1 LTIRQFENG
10 STENVKRPDKEF
22 FAMTET
28 TTYSLIDGKK
38 ISADIKAEISAKV
51 AERKNSNKKIPH
63 LAIILVG
70 DDGASQTYVD
80 HKVKACKEVGF
91 HYTMM
96 RFADTIAEDKLM
108 KHIDQVNKDQDV
120 DGFIVQLPL
129 PAHISVERVTEKIR
143 SDKDVDGF
151 TNHNFGSIISKNPLL
166 MPATPFGVM
175 ELLRRY
181 NIETEGK
188 NCVIV
193 GASRLVGAP
202 LSMMLVE
209 QGRATV
215 TICHKYTKDLA
226 AWTKQADIL
235 VVAVGKPGLIT
246 ANMVKEGAVVIDV
259 GTTRVEGPQ
268 YKNGYSLKGDVEFK
282 EVAPKTSFITP
293 VPGGVGPMT
302 IASLLMNTLKACENL
317 NP

>member
-1 LTIRQFENG
+1 
-10 STENVKRPDKEF
+10 
-22 FAMTET
+22 MTET
-28 TTYSLIDGKK
+28 QTHTLIDGRKVSIEIKK
-38 ISADIKAEISAKV
+38 EIAEKV
-51 AERKNSNKKIPH
+51 ALRKQADKKLPH

-80 HKVKACKEVGF
+80 FKVKACKEVGF

-96 RFADTIAEDKLM
+96 RFADTISEDKLM
-108 KHIDQVNKDQDV
+108 KHIDQVNRDEDV

-129 PAHISVERVTEKIR
+129 PDHISVEKITEKIR
-143 SDKDVDGF
+143 PDKDVDGF
-151 TNHNFGSIISKNPLL
+151 TNRNFGSIVSKNPLL
-166 MPATPFGVM
+166 LPATPFGVM
-175 ELLRRY
+175 ELLKRY
-181 NIETEGK
+181 QIPTEGK
-188 NCVIV
+188 NCVVV

-209 QGRATV
+209 EGRATV

-226 AWTKQADIL
+226 MFTRQADIL
-235 VVAVGKPGLIT
+235 VVAVGKPGIIT
-246 ANMVKEGAVVIDV
+246 ADMVKEGAVVIDV

-268 YKNGYSLKGDVEFK
+268 YKNGYALKGDVDFK

-302 IASLLMNTLKACENL
+302 IASLLLNTLRAAEL
-317 NP
+317 RNP

>member
-1 LTIRQFENG
+1 MI
-10 STENVKRPDKEF
+10 
-22 FAMTET
+22 ET
-28 TTYSLIDGKK
+28 KTTYTLIDGRKV
-38 ISADIKAEISAKV
+38 SAEIKNEISEKV
-51 AERKNSNKKIPH
+51 AERKKSGKKIPH

-80 HKVKACKEVGF
+80 FKVKACKEVGF

-96 RFADTIAEDKLM
+96 RFADTISEDKLM
-108 KHIDQVNKDQDV
+108 KHIDQVNRDEDV

-129 PAHISVERVTEKIR
+129 PPHISVEHITEKFR
-143 SDKDVDGF
+143 PDKDVDGF
-151 TNHNFGSIISKNPLL
+151 TNRNFGSIVSKNPLL

-175 ELLRRY
+175 ELLQRY
-181 NIETEGK
+181 KIELEGK
-188 NCVIV
+188 NCVVV

-215 TICHKYTKDLA
+215 TVCHKYTKDLA
-226 AWTKQADIL
+226 SFTRQADIL
-235 VVAVGKPGLIT
+235 IVAVGKPGLIT
-246 ANMVKEGAVVIDV
+246 GDMVKDGAVVIDV

-268 YKNGYSLKGDVEFK
+268 FKNGYALKGDVDFK
-282 EVAPKTSFITP
+282 GVAPKSSYITP

-302 IASLLMNTLKACENL
+302 IASLLLNTLRATEL
-317 NP
+317 RNP

>member
-1 LTIRQFENG
+1 
-10 STENVKRPDKEF
+10 
-22 FAMTET
+22 MTET
-28 TTYSLIDGKK
+28 KTTYQLIDGRKV
-38 ISADIKAEISAKV
+38 STEIKSEISEKV
-51 AERKNSNKKIPH
+51 AERKKLGKKIPH

-96 RFADTIAEDKLM
+96 RFADTISEDKLM
-108 KHIDQVNKDQDV
+108 KHIDQVNRDEDV

-129 PAHISVERVTEKIR
+129 PPHISVEHITEKIR
-143 SDKDVDGF
+143 PDKDVDGF
-151 TNHNFGSIISKNPLL
+151 TNRNFGSIVSKNPLL

-175 ELLRRY
+175 ELLERY
-181 NIETEGK
+181 QIPLEGK
-188 NCVIV
+188 NCVVV

-215 TICHKYTKDLA
+215 TVCHKYTKDLA
-226 AWTKQADIL
+226 SFTRQADIL

-246 ANMVKEGAVVIDV
+246 AEMVKEGAVVIDV

-302 IASLLMNTLKACENL
+302 IASLLLNTLRATELRNL
-317 NP
+317 

>member
-1 LTIRQFENG
+1 MSTVLT
-10 STENVKRPDKEF
+10 STTNY
-22 FAMTET
+22 T
-28 TTYSLIDGKK
+28 LIDGKK
-38 ISADIKAEISAKV
+38 VSTDIKNEIFQKV
-51 AERKNSNKKIPH
+51 AVRKQQNKKIPH

-80 HKVKACKEVGF
+80 NKVKACKAVGF

-96 RFADTIAEDKLM
+96 RFADTISEEKLM
-108 KHIDQVNKDQDV
+108 KHIDHVNNDEDV

-129 PAHISVERVTEKIR
+129 PDHISVERITEKIR

-151 TNHNFGSIISKNPLL
+151 TNHNFGSIISRNPLL

-188 NCVIV
+188 HAVVV
-193 GASRLVGAP
+193 GASRIAGAP
-202 LSMMLVE
+202 LSMMLTE

-215 TICHKYTKDLA
+215 TICHKYTQDLPSF
-226 AWTKQADIL
+226 TRSADIL
-235 VVAVGKPGLIT
+235 LTAVGKPGLIT
-246 ANMVKEGAVVIDV
+246 SDMVKPGAVVIDI
-259 GTTRVEGPQ
+259 GTTRVEGPE
-268 YKNGYSLKGDVEFK
+268 YPKGWAIKGDVDFK
-282 EVAPKTSFITP
+282 NVALKASYITP

-302 IASLLMNTLKACENL
+302 IASLLLNTLRATEVR

>member
-1 LTIRQFENG
+1 
-10 STENVKRPDKEF
+10 
-22 FAMTET
+22 MTDT
-28 TTYSLIDGKK
+28 TTYTLIDGRK
-38 ISADIKAEISAKV
+38 ISSDIKGEISAKV
-51 AERKNSNKKIPH
+51 AERKALNKKVPH

-80 HKVKACKEVGF
+80 HKVKSCKEVGF

-96 RFADTIAEDKLM
+96 RFADTISEEKLM
-108 KHIDQVNKDQDV
+108 KHIDHVNNDEDV

-129 PAHISVERVTEKIR
+129 PEHISVEKITEKIR

-151 TNHNFGSIISKNPLL
+151 TNHNFGSIVSKNPLI

-181 NIETEGK
+181 KIETEGK
-188 NCVIV
+188 HAVVV
-193 GASRLVGAP
+193 GASRLTGAP
-202 LSMMLVE
+202 LSMMLTE
-209 QGRATV
+209 QGHATV
-215 TICHKYTKDLA
+215 TICHKYTKDIKAYTLS
-226 AWTKQADIL
+226 ADIL
-235 VVAVGKPGLIT
+235 ITAVGKPGLIT
-246 ANMVKEGAVVIDV
+246 ADMVKDGAVVIDI

-268 YKNGYSLKGDVEFK
+268 FKNGFALKGDVDFK
-282 EVAPKTSFITP
+282 AVAAKASFITP

-302 IASLLMNTLKACENL
+302 IASLLLNTLRATENR

>member
-1 LTIRQFENG
+1 M
-10 STENVKRPDKEF
+10 V
-22 FAMTET
+22 MTQT
-28 TTYSLIDGKK
+28 PTYTLIDGKK
-38 ISADIKAEISAKV
+38 IAADIKAEIAAKV
-51 AERKNSNKKIPH
+51 VERKNQGKKVPH

-96 RFADTIAEDKLM
+96 RFADTISEEKLM
-108 KHIDQVNKDQDV
+108 KHIDQVNRDQDV

-129 PAHISVERVTEKIR
+129 PAHITVERITEKIR

-166 MPATPFGVM
+166 MPATPYGVM

-181 NIETEGK
+181 DIPTEGK

-226 AWTKQADIL
+226 SWTKQADIL
-235 VVAVGKPGLIT
+235 VVAVGKPGLIN
-246 ANMVKEGAVVIDV
+246 ADMVKEGAVVIDV

-282 EVAPKTSFITP
+282 EVAAKASYITP

-302 IASLLMNTLKACENL
+302 IASLLVNTLRACENL

>member
-1 LTIRQFENG
+1 M
-10 STENVKRPDKEF
+10 P
-22 FAMTET
+22 ET
-28 TTYSLIDGKK
+28 LQTTYTLLDGKK
-38 ISADIKAEISAKV
+38 VSSEIKQEIAEKV
-51 AERKNSNKKIPH
+51 VVRKKQNKKIPH

-91 HYTMM
+91 HYTTM
-96 RFADTIAEDKLM
+96 RFADTISEERLM
-108 KHIDQVNKDQDV
+108 KHIDQVNKDDDV

-129 PAHISVERVTEKIR
+129 PSHVSVEKITEKIR

-166 MPATPFGVM
+166 LPATPFGIM

-181 NIETEGK
+181 DIQTEGK
-188 NCVIV
+188 HCVIV
-193 GASRLVGAP
+193 GASRIAGAP

-209 QGRATV
+209 QGHATV
-215 TICHKYTKDLA
+215 TVCHKYTVDLKSFTA
-226 AWTKQADIL
+226 NAEIL
-235 VVAVGKPGLIT
+235 IVAVGKPGLIN
-246 ANMVKEGAVVIDV
+246 ADMVKQGAVVIDV
-259 GTTRVEGPQ
+259 GTTRVENPDAPKGF
-268 YKNGYSLKGDVEFK
+268 SLKGDVDFK
-282 EVAPKTSFITP
+282 SVAPKCSFITP

-302 IASLLMNTLKACENL
+302 IATLLLNTLRATENR

>member
-1 LTIRQFENG
+1 
-10 STENVKRPDKEF
+10 
-22 FAMTET
+22 MTET
-28 TTYSLIDGKK
+28 QTFTIIDGRK
-38 ISADIKAEISAKV
+38 ISTDIKGEILAKV
-51 AERKNSNKKIPH
+51 SERKKSGKKIPH

-96 RFADTIAEDKLM
+96 RFADTISEEKLM
-108 KHIDQVNKDQDV
+108 KHIDHVNNDDDV

-129 PAHISVERVTEKIR
+129 PPHISVERITEKIR

-151 TNHNFGSIISKNPLL
+151 TNHNFGSIISKNPLI

-181 NIETEGK
+181 NIPTEGK
-188 NCVIV
+188 NCVVV

-209 QGRATV
+209 QGHATV
-215 TICHKYTKDLA
+215 TICSKYTQNLSSI
-226 AWTKQADIL
+226 TKLADIL
-235 VVAVGKPGLIT
+235 VVAVGKPGLVS
-246 ANMVKEGAVVIDV
+246 ADMVKEGAVVIDV

-268 YKNGYSLKGDVEFK
+268 FKNGYALKGDVDYK

-302 IASLLMNTLKACENL
+302 IASLLLNTLRATENR

>member
-1 LTIRQFENG
+1 M
-10 STENVKRPDKEF
+10 TE
-22 FAMTET
+22 AMTYT
-28 TTYSLIDGKK
+28 LIDGRK
-38 ISADIKAEISAKV
+38 ISTDLKNEISQKV
-51 AERKNSNKKIPH
+51 SERKALGRKIPH

-80 HKVKACKEVGF
+80 NKVKSCKSVGF

-96 RFADTIAEDKLM
+96 RFADTISEEKLL
-108 KHIDQVNKDQDV
+108 KHIDHVNNDDDV

-129 PAHISVERVTEKIR
+129 PPHISVDRVTEKIR

-188 NCVIV
+188 HAVVV
-193 GASRLVGAP
+193 GASRIAGAP
-202 LSMMLVE
+202 LSMMLAE

-215 TICHKYTKDLA
+215 TICHKFTKDLGNY
-226 AWTKQADIL
+226 TRSADIL
-235 VVAVGKPGLIT
+235 LVAVGKPGLIT
-246 ANMVKEGAVVIDV
+246 ADMVKEGAVVIDI

-268 YKNGYSLKGDVEFK
+268 YPKGWAIQGDVDFDA
-282 EVAPKTSFITP
+282 VAPKTSFITP
-293 VPGGVGPMT
+293 TPGGVGPMT
-302 IASLLMNTLKACENL
+302 IASLLYNTLRATEL
-317 NP
+317 QHP